1 MNNNNNKCDRQTSPI
16 KELQNTAITSRYF
29 KSNLTKYKE
38 KTPLIARLKRLTS
51 NLNEFEQNEKL
62 EKLRKQ
68 SRSTDN
74 LLELDQEQ
82 FDFYD
87 SNHNQITNVEQTPQ
101 NQKAPAKTLNRSKTY
116 TSLKSSQFFLPNVT
130 PVNDKRLIDKSS
142 FANTCH
148 LARELANINLQD
160 DYSSKSAEMNI
171 VKAKSKSKL

>member
-1 MNNNNNKCDRQTSPI
+1 MNREFI
-16 KELQNTAITSRYF
+16 KTVNTYEFDCIEALQQNDYNQLVSQ
-29 KSNLTKYKE
+29 K
-38 KTPLIARLKRLTS
+38 P

-68 SRSTDN
+68 FRSTDN